1 MRDKKRKLA
10 MSKKNIWYL
19 PGPFHR
25 YSEDI
30 KALAKASGLRIVD
43 ASVTESREDA
53 ADDVPDVTIKELP
66 KVLLIGGGNSSVDI
80 DAFRAEL
87 ESVGLIVESF
97 AEQALARPEGDLGP
111 IADRLFQ
118 VFEAVNAGVES
129 LIRERDGEV
138 EKAQNLQ
145 RKLDELVAQTAQG
158 RQVSGEER
166 EAKEVAELKA
176 KLDAS
181 NVTYRANASKES
193 LQKQVD
199 ELPKA

>member
-1 MRDKKRKLA
+1 
-10 MSKKNIWYL
+10 MSNKNIWYL
-19 PGPFHR
+19 PGPFHQ
-25 YSEDI
+25 YQEDV

-53 ADDVPDVTIKELP
+53 ADDVPEVTTKERP
-66 KVLLIGGGNSSVDI
+66 TVLLIDGGNSSINI

-97 AEQALARPEGDLGP
+97 ADQALVRPEGELGP

-138 EKAQNLQ
+138 EKVKALQLQVDDLLQ
-145 RKLDELVAQTAQG
+145 RADKAG
-158 RQVSGEER
+158 QVDT
-166 EAKEVAELKA
+166 EAKEIADLKA
-176 KLDAS
+176 KLDEAK
-181 NVTYRANASKES
+181 VPYRANASKES
-193 LQKQVD
+193 LEKLVAD
-199 ELPKA
+199 LPKA

>member
-1 MRDKKRKLA
+1 

-19 PGPFHR
+19 PGPFHQ

-30 KALAKASGLRIVD
+30 KALAKEAGLRIID
-43 ASVTESREDA
+43 ANATESREDA
-53 ADDVPDVTIKELP
+53 AEEVPDVTIKERP
-66 KVLLIGGGNSSVDI
+66 TVLLIDGGNSSINI

-97 AEQALARPEGDLGP
+97 ADQALVRPEGELGP

-138 EKAQNLQ
+138 GKVKALQ
-145 RKLDELVAQTAQG
+145 LQVDELLQ
-158 RQVSGEER
+158 QVDKAGQVDA
-166 EAKEVAELKA
+166 EAKEIAGLKA
-176 KLDAS
+176 ALDDAK
-181 NVTYRANASKES
+181 VPYRANASKES
-193 LQKQVD
+193 LEKLVAD
-199 ELPKA
+199 LPKA

>member
-1 MRDKKRKLA
+1 
-10 MSKKNIWYL
+10 MSNKNIWYL
-19 PGPFHR
+19 HGPFHQ
-25 YSEDI
+25 YQEDV
-30 KALAKASGLRIVD
+30 KALARANGLRIVD

-53 ADDVPDVTIKELP
+53 ADDVPEVSIKEQP
-66 KVLLIGGGNSSVDI
+66 TVLLIDGGNASINI

-97 AEQALARPEGDLGP
+97 AGRELARPKGELGP
-111 IADRLFQ
+111 IADRLFL

-166 EAKEVAELKA
+166 EANEVAELKA
-176 KLDAS
+176 KLDAA

-199 ELPKA
+199 ELAK